1 MIRFEHVSKAY
12 LGGRQALQG
21 VTFHMQPGEMAFL
34 TGHSGAGKSTL
45 LKLICGIERPSAG
58 KIWFSGHDIT
68 RLKNREVPFLRRQ
81 IGMIFQDHHLLMDR
95 TVYDNVAIPLIIAGA
110 SGDDIRRR
118 VSAALEICISFIHR
132 FKVMIKAEHAGDT
145 CSAFSDVV
153 NFVVGRTQ
161 DFAGSAVVV
170 DVPGVRV
177 NHSEHS

>member
-1 MIRFEHVSKAY
+1 M
-12 LGGRQALQG
+12 GRWWRYKWI
-21 VTFHMQPGEMAFL
+21 TFHPSL
-34 TGHSGAGKSTL
+34 TL
-45 LKLICGIERPSAG
+45 L
-58 KIWFSGHDIT
+58 
-68 RLKNREVPFLRRQ
+68 
-81 IGMIFQDHHLLMDR
+81 
-95 TVYDNVAIPLIIAGA
+95 NVFCRFDLFCYP
-110 SGDDIRRR
+110 
-118 VSAALEICISFIHR
+118 ICISFIHR